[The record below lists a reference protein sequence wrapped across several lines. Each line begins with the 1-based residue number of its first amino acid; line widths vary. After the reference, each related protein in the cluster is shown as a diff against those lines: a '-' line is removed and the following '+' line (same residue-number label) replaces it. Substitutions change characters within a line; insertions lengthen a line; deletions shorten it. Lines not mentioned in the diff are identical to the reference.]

1 MGCWGKI
8 IFSWSLPATFLRIFS
23 FSGVKLLRIYL
34 TDSTFQIS
42 CQNFFLACGK
52 ARSWVIGGFLLI
64 FADFFTFLPL
74 FLDFGIHIPFQG
86 LKTIKSNEVQQFQV
100 FSAVNMKFWLLSYPK
115 KAEKWP
121 KIDILAFSRFITAV
135 LRSATCQICVNMGFY
150 WFEIINSN
158 LMMLCR
164 LVIPL
169 SPRLKPPKH
178 PLKSKF
184 WLKFLHFSA
193 ISSHFE
199 PKWRH

>member
-1 MGCWGKI
+1 M
-8 IFSWSLPATFLRIFS
+8 
-23 FSGVKLLRIYL
+23 RIYL

-100 FSAVNMKFWLLSYPK
+100 FSAVNMKFLLLSYPK

-121 KIDILAFSRFITAV
+121 KTDILAFSRLITGI

-150 WFEIINSN
+150 WFEIINSSR
-158 LMMLCR
+158 MMLCR
-164 LVIPL
+164 LFMP
-169 SPRLKPPKH
+169 H
-178 PLKSKF
+178 
-184 WLKFLHFSA
+184 
-193 ISSHFE
+193 SS
-199 PKWRH
+199 RV